1 MHLSGLNGSSVLNCV
16 YERGEGCHLSIK
28 GTCKK
33 GVLFLSN
40 MVQKVRGLDLGAKPS
55 RIKFC
60 SVSPWAYKFNR
71 FWKGSVKGQCL
82 TLLYFGLIF
91 IQYCST
97 TAAF

>member
-1 MHLSGLNGSSVLNCV
+1 MQEKGTFSVK
-16 YERGEGCHLSIK
+16 YGIK
-28 GTCKK
+28 GQ
-33 GVLFLSN
+33 GIGP
-40 MVQKVRGLDLGAKPS
+40 RAKPP

-60 SVSPWAYKFNR
+60 LVSPWAYKFNR
-71 FWKGSVKGQCL
+71 LWKGSVKGQCL

>member
-1 MHLSGLNGSSVLNCV
+1 MKGVPFVNKRHMQ
-16 YERGEGCHLSIK
+16 ERGTFSVKYGTK
-28 GTCKK
+28 GQGIGPRGK
-33 GVLFLSN
+33 G
-40 MVQKVRGLDLGAKPS
+40 S